1 MKLLLFLFLPFTIL
15 AGKTYTLDVKVTSKL
30 NDQPMSGVEMI
41 LYHEGEEIARAH
53 SDEGGKAQFS
63 RLKEKE
69 YDLILTFNSSA
80 YEQYNAYIFNK
91 SKKDC
96 SREISL
102 MPTQEAFVDYCEKL
116 VDVFLAKNRHTYPA
130 DTSEKC
136 EDLELIQEAEF
147 PGGQKNMFLFISN
160 YLEYP
165 EESIE
170 MGEQGRVYLSFIVE
184 PDGTITEVK
193 IDRGVSLLIDRE
205 AKRIIRAM
213 PRWIPAICNGKRIRT
228 RMRIP
233 LNFALS

>member
-1 MKLLLFLFLPFTIL
+1 MRMLILFLFPFSVL
-15 AGKTYTLDVKVTSKL
+15 GAKSYTLEVKVTSKL
-30 NDQPMSGVEMI
+30 NDQPMNGVAMI
-41 LYHEGEEIARAH
+41 LYHEGQEIARAG
-53 SDEGGKAQFS
+53 SDKKGEARFS
-63 RLKEKE
+63 GLKEKE
-69 YDLILTFNSSA
+69 YDLILTFDTNA

-96 SREISL
+96 TREISL
-102 MPTQEAFVDYCEKL
+102 MPTKEAFLDYCEKL
-116 VDVFLAKNRHTYPA
+116 VDEFLIKNGTAYPA

-170 MGEQGRVYLSFIVE
+170 LGEQGRVYLSFIVE
-184 PDGTITEVK
+184 ADGTITEVK

-205 AKRIIRAM
+205 AKRIIKSM

-228 RMRIP
+228 RMRLP

>member
-1 MKLLLFLFLPFTIL
+1 VRMLLLLLFPLSVQG
-15 AGKTYTLDVKVTSKL
+15 AKSYTLEVKVTSKL
-30 NDQPMSGVEMI
+30 NDQPMNGVAMI
-41 LYHEGEEIARAH
+41 LYHEGQEIARAG
-53 SDEGGKAQFS
+53 SDEEGKARFS
-63 RLKEKE
+63 GLKEKE

-80 YEQYNAYIFNK
+80 YKQYNAYIFNK

-116 VDVFLAKNRHTYPA
+116 VDVFLAKNGRTYPA

-170 MGEQGRVYLSFIVE
+170 LGEQGKVYISFIVE
-184 PDGTITEVK
+184 PDGKITEVK
-193 IDRGVSLLIDRE
+193 IDRGVSFLIDRE
-205 AKRIIRAM
+205 AKRIIKAM